1 MPGCCETGRNVQKY
15 RGGGGGGTASTL
27 QEALENSN
35 VATIDI
41 NLISG
46 AKFRGDGSAL
56 SNVPING
63 GNLNLQQVTN
73 QDNQTTNEIIITNTG
88 TSLTTSG
95 AINASGNITA
105 PSFIGSGS
113 SLTGLNVTN
122 ASSGILQVARGG
134 TGVTTGLTSL
144 DGSNITS
151 GTVALVRGGTGAT
164 SASTA
169 ASNLGLGT
177 SDSPQFT
184 GVNIG
189 HASDTTITRS
199 SAGVIAVEGKIVR
212 TDDVALGTETS
223 GNYVATITGGD
234 GIASTGATTGETIDH
249 SLSVDTKTNGG
260 LAIESGKLA
269 LKLDDSSITGVLNAS
284 DGGTG
289 VTTGLSQLNAG
300 NITSGTVPTIY
311 GGTGV
316 TTGLSVLNATNLTS
330 GTVNTARG
338 GTGVTTGLSVL
349 NATNLTSGTVATARG
364 GTGVTTGLTV
374 LDPSNLSGPVDISKG
389 GTGVTTGLGVLNAT
403 NLTSGTVA
411 TARGGTGVTTG
422 LGVLNATNLTS
433 GTVNT
438 ARGGTGV
445 TTGLSVLNATNLTSG
460 TVATARGGTG
470 VTTGLTVLDPSNLSG
485 PVDISKGG
493 TGVTTGL
500 SVLDPSN
507 LSGPVSISK
516 GGTGAITASAAV
528 TALGIGPGST
538 PQFTAIEL
546 GNASDTTIARS
557 GAGKVTIEG
566 NEIRTGTVESDKG
579 GTGQTSYNVGEIL
592 VANDPNSTGTPTLH
606 KLPPG
611 SSGYFLKSTGNG
623 SFPTWGDVSSVG
635 SATPGQLFTGV
646 GLTGAN
652 AISDGNTPPTFTGGH
667 TGAGDTTIS
676 VDSATGNVAS
686 KLVMRDT
693 SGDIRVQ
700 EVIVGTTGGT
710 TGSLTSTAWSGSAA
724 TLTNARDIGGQSF
737 DGSASINLP
746 GVDIPG
752 TVNTSGNAATATKLA
767 TARDIGGQSFD
778 GTANINLPGVNQSGN
793 QDTSGNAAT
802 ATRLAAAVNI
812 GGASFDGSAAI
823 QLPGVDIA
831 GTVNTSGNAATATR
845 LASAVNIGG
854 ASFDGSAAIQLPG
867 VDIAGTVDTSG
878 KAGSIT
884 NTSDTTTSTDQ
895 NIAFLIGNNVKT
907 NTNLTINPSTAE
919 LKATKFTAGT
929 GGFVDSTFTNKGVIY
944 YDSTSGKLVSTAL
957 GTVGQVIKADTNGV
971 PVWGTD
977 SGGVGG
983 SGYWTQPSGT
993 TIIHY
998 NTGNVG
1004 INTST
1009 PQYKLDVN
1017 GDIRT
1022 TSEGGFRGNGGN
1034 ITGINITSE
1043 TSQTIIN
1050 FGQQSSLKVSAN
1062 GDPD

>member
-122 ASSGILQVARGG
+122 ASSGILQIARGG

-316 TTGLSVLNATNLTS
+316 TTGISVLNATNLTS
-330 GTVNTARG
+330 GTVDTARG

-364 GTGVTTGLTV
+364 GTGVTTGL
-374 LDPSNLSGPVDISKG
+374 S
-389 GTGVTTGLGVLNAT
+389 
-403 NLTSGTVA
+403 
-411 TARGGTGVTTG
+411 
-422 LGVLNATNLTS
+422 
-433 GTVNT
+433 
-438 ARGGTGV
+438 
-445 TTGLSVLNATNLTSG
+445 
-460 TVATARGGTG
+460 
-470 VTTGLTVLDPSNLSG
+470 VLDPSNLSG

-500 SVLDPSN
+500 SVLNATNLTSGTVNTARGGTGVTTGLGVLNATNLTSGTVDIARGGTGVTTGLTVLDPSN
-507 LSGPVSISK
+507 LSGPVAISK
-516 GGTGAITASAAV
+516 GGTGATTASAAV

-557 GAGKVTIEG
+557 GVGKVTIEG

-606 KLPPG
+606 KLPAG

-652 AISDGNTPPTFTGGH
+652 ATGNPPTGGH
-667 TGAGDTTIS
+667 TGAGNTTIS
-676 VDSATGNVAS
+676 VDSATGNVPS

-693 SGDIRVQ
+693 SGDIRVE
-700 EVIVGTTGGT
+700 EVIVGTGT
-710 TGSLTSTAWSGSAA
+710 TGSLTSTTWSGSAATLTDARDIGGVAFDGSANIDLPGVNTAGNQNTTGSAA
-724 TLTNARDIGGQSF
+724 TLTNARDIGGVSF
-737 DGSASINLP
+737 DGS
-746 GVDIPG
+746 D
-752 TVNTSGNAATATKLA
+752 
-767 TARDIGGQSFD
+767 D
-778 GTANINLPGVNQSGN
+778 INLPGVNATGN
-793 QDTSGNAAT
+793 QNTTGSAAT
-802 ATRLAAAVNI
+802 LTTPRSI
-812 GGASFDGSAAI
+812 GGVSFDGSAAI

-831 GTVNTSGNAATATR
+831 GTVNTSGNAATATK
-845 LASAVNIGG
+845 LAATVNIGG
-854 ASFDGSAAIQLPG
+854 VAFDGSANIQLPG

-878 KAGSIT
+878 KAGSIA
-884 NTSDTTTSTDQ
+884 NASDTTTSTDQ